1 MKKESSLAFV
11 RKESKI
17 REVWNSAIMSS
28 RPLEI
33 REEEKVVLLFLL
45 EKFAICSLLFILFN
59 ISVAMRKSEIVFNAF

>member
-1 MKKESSLAFV
+1 
-11 RKESKI
+11 
-17 REVWNSAIMSS
+17 MSS
-28 RPLEI
+28 RLLEI